1 MKIKNLELDGKTIL
15 APLAGITNLPFRM
28 IAKKWGC
35 SLVCTEMI
43 SSKGLLYNSEK
54 TFRLLD
60 SKKEERPLCVQ
71 IFGADPDSMAEAAK
85 IIEQKNF
92 ADIIDINFGCSVKK
106 IVKTGAG
113 VALMKDG
120 PAAEK
125 LIKAV
130 RNAISMPFTIKIRSG
145 FDISGDQ
152 AIAIGEIA
160 EHNGVDAIAI
170 HPRTASQGFKG
181 KADWHLIKRLK
192 QHLKIPV
199 IGNGDI
205 ITGED
210 GIKMLEETGCD
221 AIMIGRAA
229 MGNPCIF
236 SEVNALLKRNA
247 SNQNIL
253 NNQNT
258 SNVQNN
264 PNIQNDPNAQND
276 PNEDAQNP
284 DHADCASLKIKFK
297 IIRDLLFSYIDY
309 FGEEHGC
316 RMLRGRLVW
325 CVKSLPGASGFRRDL
340 SRIQSKTQAQ
350 RLISDYENFC
360 YDSAAADSYAS
371 SSLFSR

>member
-1 MKIKNLELDGKTIL
+1 MKIKNLTINGKTIL
-15 APLAGITNLPFRM
+15 APLAGITNLPFRL

-113 VALMKDG
+113 VALMKD
-120 PAAEK
+120 PATAEK

-130 RNAISMPFTIKIRSG
+130 RNAVSMPFTIKLRSG
-145 FDISGDQ
+145 YDSSGDQ
-152 AIAIGEIA
+152 AVIIGEIA

-181 KADWHLIKRLK
+181 KADWSLIKRLK
-192 QHLKIPV
+192 NHLTIPV
-199 IGNGDI
+199 VGNGDI
-205 ITGED
+205 VTPED
-210 GIKMLEETGCD
+210 GIRMLKETGCD

-236 SEVNALLKRNA
+236 SGINKLL
-247 SNQNIL
+247 NQEISDKDMTTEDIL
-253 NNQNT
+253 NIDV
-258 SNVQNN
+258 S
-264 PNIQNDPNAQND
+264 
-276 PNEDAQNP
+276 DA
-284 DHADCASLKIKFK
+284 DYADCSSLQTKFK
-297 IIRDLLFSYIDY
+297 VIRDLLFSYIDY

-325 CVKSLPGASGFRRDL
+325 CVKNLPGASAFRRDL
-340 SRIQSKTQAQ
+340 SKIESKTQALQ
-350 RLISDYENFC
+350 LISDYENIVIEKQSMGMEPEF
-360 YDSAAADSYAS
+360 
-371 SSLFSR
+371 